1 MVRNLVLAVATLAV
15 LVLVFVGYGL
25 LVSTPA
31 AERAEQRGVA
41 ELQKPEQPTTQ
52 PLQVGD
58 LVSIPAGGK
67 IMFRRYDDKTGRPRD
82 MFLCRDWQPVPGSK
96 SEILVSEPELALRLP
111 GGMIATISAA
121 EGQITV
127 ERLEESQMRPKLG
140 WLAGDVRMV
149 VDRETAVE
157 RSPAAERPEDLITI
171 TLPRLSF
178 DLELGELKTDERVA
192 VVAEDFELAGTG
204 LHLVWNQSANRIETL
219 TLAQGEQFV
228 LYAAAGL
235 FGLEAEA
242 ENPSPLWGEG
252 RVRGETAGATTLPQ
266 PLPEREGSPQISA
279 TRPKRK
285 PRPARPA
292 TGYDCMLTGGLV
304 AEQYRG
310 SERVGGLDADEV
322 HLLFDV
328 SGAGRFG
335 KTTATRPTSRPSRE
349 DRDRLVV
356 RWSGPLTLGPVP
368 AGEPDEP
375 HRRRFEAV
383 GHPVVMTRG
392 DGTVRCG
399 KVAYHDD
406 TRRVWL
412 YPAESG
418 AVEFG
423 LGPSLSA
430 TAQSVFIDRAARIVK
445 LIGDVALRSRRGGA
459 QARVSSI
466 SSTYW
471 AELHLAESAAGEPDA
486 PDALV
491 DVGNLRS
498 ATFVGDV
505 QVDLGGQQLTTHQ
518 LDVTFKP
525 DAAGRSFEES
535 LDTALACGEVVLT
548 GGKGRIEAGQLGLAF
563 AMSPEQNLYPRQMD
577 ATGAVTI
584 HRDRARITGERVSAR
599 LEPPPVGP
607 ADKQPAFVIRSLEI
621 HEAAD
626 LLDPDNKLAARG
638 DSIVAAFEGLNRLT
652 TARVTGDA
660 DAPGLVHARPYTV
673 RGQRIDIDRGA
684 QTLHVDGPSRL
695 TLRTQRSLQG
705 QQRGEPVPVVV
716 TSERRLHIDGRRN
729 TVRLEGQVVAQTEA
743 EQLQSETLTLLLE
756 DVADTAAPETRPAWQ
771 EAWRQ
776 ARRLFGSDEREPS
789 AADLFAVEAADDR
802 DRIRKEPVRLTADQA
817 LVLSETYEG
826 DDPQPIV
833 HASIAAP
840 LLEVDIVSRQI
851 VTTGLTDLLMMD
863 RRGVQETDAARD
875 ALGLPSALLSRGA
888 SQSAMRCNGR
898 MTYTLGPDGPGR
910 RDTVVF
916 EDEVVFVHRTGK
928 EMVNIAEML
937 PQVADHPELLDT
949 VQSRN
954 AALECDRLECWFAAD
969 EPGGATRRGGAL
981 TRAALR
987 LAALTARGRVYM
999 RDQLA
1004 TEIREIHAD
1013 WLEFNREQSRVEV
1026 HGRPGVAAR
1035 IYVQDKKTGRFDPHT
1050 GQHVVVNLRDGT
1062 IRSGRIEGEMR
1073 R

>member
-41 ELQKPEQPTTQ
+41 ELQKPEQTTTQ
-52 PLQVGD
+52 PLKVGD

-82 MFLCRDWQPVPGSK
+82 MFLCREWQPVPGSK

-111 GGMIATISAA
+111 GGMIATIAAA

-157 RSPAAERPEDLITI
+157 RSPAAERPEDIITI

-178 DLELGELKTDERVA
+178 DLELGELKTDERIA

-204 LHLVWNQSANRIETL
+204 LHLIWNQSANRIETL

-235 FGLEAEA
+235 FGLKTESGDAAETQ
-242 ENPSPLWGEG
+242 PGP
-252 RVRGETAGATTLPQ
+252 TT
-266 PLPEREGSPQISA
+266 RA
-279 TRPKRK
+279 KRK
-285 PRPARPA
+285 PRPARPP
-292 TGYDCMLTGGLV
+292 TGYDCVLTGGLV
-304 AEQYRG
+304 AEQYHA

-328 SGAGRFG
+328 SGAGQFG
-335 KTTATRPTSRPSRE
+335 QASATSAPASRPARE
-349 DRDRLVV
+349 ERDRLVV

-375 HRRRFEAV
+375 NRRRFEAV

-406 TRRVWL
+406 TQRVWL

-471 AELHLAESAAGEPDA
+471 AELHLAESTAAAESDA
-486 PDALV
+486 ANALV

-505 QVDLGGQQLTTHQ
+505 AVDLGGQQLSTHQ
-518 LDVTFKP
+518 LDVTFRP

-535 LDTALACGEVVLT
+535 LDTALACGSVVLT
-548 GGKGRIEAGQLGLAF
+548 SGKGQIEAGQLALAF
-563 AMSPEQNLYPRQMD
+563 ALSPEKNLYPREMD
-577 ATGAVTI
+577 ATGAVMI
-584 HRDRARITGERVSAR
+584 RRDRARISGERVSAR
-599 LEPPPVGP
+599 LEPPPAGP

-626 LLDPDNKLAARG
+626 LVDPDNKLAARG

-652 TARVTGDA
+652 TAAVTGTTDT
-660 DAPGLVHARPYTV
+660 PGLVHARPYTV

-716 TSERRLHIDGRRN
+716 TSERRLHIDGQRN

-776 ARRLFGSDEREPS
+776 ARRLLGTDQREP
-789 AADLFAVEAADDR
+789 AADDLFAVDAADDR
-802 DRIRKEPVRLTADQA
+802 ERIRKEPVRLTADQA
-817 LVLSETYEG
+817 LVLSETYED

-840 LLEVDIVSRQI
+840 LLEVDIVNRQI
-851 VTTGLTDLLMMD
+851 VTTGLTDLLMTD
-863 RRGVQETDAARD
+863 RRGVQETDTARD

-937 PQVADHPELLDT
+937 PQVADHPELLDA

-969 EPGGATRRGGAL
+969 EADTATRRGGAL

-1013 WLEFNREQSRVEV
+1013 WLEFNREQGRVEV

-1035 IYVQDKKTGRFDPHT
+1035 IYVQDKRTGRFDPHT